1 MSNCIYDRKILTS
14 GDPMNNNPLRQFFR
28 RPSLYLK
35 LPSGGAG
42 YTPDVIQ
49 IPENGELPVFP
60 MTAID
65 EITSKTPDA
74 LFNGMAVVDII
85 KSCIPA
91 IKDPWKI
98 NSIDL
103 DSILVAIRAATNGND
118 MEIES
123 LCPACGEDSK
133 YGLNLSTILAGFKP
147 GDYTKPLKI
156 GQLAITFRPLTF
168 QETNNSQTV
177 QFEIQRIIG
186 QLENIQDEQ
195 QRLKTSGEGLVKVN
209 EASMQLVAASI
220 ASISDGSDV
229 NVTENAF
236 ILDYLKNCDRKS
248 YEAIRDYSVK
258 LRETTETKP
267 LKFTCIHCK
276 HEYEQPFTLN
286 ISDFFD

>member
-1 MSNCIYDRKILTS
+1 MS
-14 GDPMNNNPLRQFFR
+14 NNPLKQFFR

-35 LPSGGAG
+35 LPSGGTTYG
-42 YTPDVIQ
+42 PEVVEL
-49 IPENGELPVFP
+49 PENGELPVYP

-85 KSCIPA
+85 KSCVPA

-98 NSIDL
+98 NSVDL

-118 MEIES
+118 MEIDS
-123 LCPACGEDSK
+123 ICPECSEDSK

-147 GDYTKPLKI
+147 GDYTKPLVV
-156 GQLAITFRPLTF
+156 GSLAITFRPLTF
-168 QETNNSQTV
+168 AETNNSQTV

-186 QLENIQDEQ
+186 QLNDIEDEDK
-195 QRLKTSGEGLVKVN
+195 RIKASSEGLVKIN
-209 EASMQLVAASI
+209 EASMNLIATSI
-220 ASISDGSDV
+220 ASITNGSDV
-229 NVTENAF
+229 VVTERPY
-236 ILDYLKNCDRKS
+236 IVEYLKNCDRKT
-248 YEAIRDYSVK
+248 YDKIREYSMK

-267 LKFTCIHCK
+267 LHFKCVNCQ
-276 HEYEQPFTLN
+276 HEYDQPFTLN

>member
-1 MSNCIYDRKILTS
+1 MS
-14 GDPMNNNPLRQFFR
+14 NNPLKQFFR

-35 LPSGGAG
+35 LPSGGTAYG
-42 YTPDVIQ
+42 PEVVEL
-49 IPENGELPVFP
+49 PENGELPVYP

-85 KSCIPA
+85 KSCVPA

-98 NSIDL
+98 NSVDL

-118 MEIES
+118 MEIDS
-123 LCPACGEDSK
+123 ICPECSEDSK

-147 GDYTKPLKI
+147 GDYTKPLQV
-156 GQLAITFRPLTF
+156 GSLSITFRPLTF
-168 QETNNSQTV
+168 AETNNSQTV

-186 QLENIQDEQ
+186 QLNDIEDEDK
-195 QRLKTSGEGLVKVN
+195 RIKASSEGLVKIN
-209 EASMQLVAASI
+209 EASMNLIATSI
-220 ASISDGSDV
+220 ASITNGSDV
-229 NVTENAF
+229 VVTERPY
-236 ILDYLKNCDRKS
+236 IVEYLKNCDRKT
-248 YEAIRDYSVK
+248 YDKIREYSMK

-267 LKFTCIHCK
+267 LHFKCVNCQ
-276 HEYEQPFTLN
+276 HEYDQPFTLN